1 MGVEHPAI
9 RHDSKDTV
17 ASSKSQPLTRWG
29 VPGNELSQE
38 ADNLQPLMTQ
48 PRHRAVSKGLF
59 GNRHKLEVLG
69 AIAETIAGGEQ
80 DVYPRMIS
88 KMLSDAADNQA
99 GEVFNQLH
107 KSGLLNPVTDKTDLQ
122 RHRYRA
128 RESDLWEMVRAL
140 VDELRAAS
148 WDHAVV

>member
-1 MGVEHPAI
+1 MDKHA
-9 RHDSKDTV
+9 
-17 ASSKSQPLTRWG
+17 L
-29 VPGNELSQE
+29 
-38 ADNLQPLMTQ
+38 
-48 PRHRAVSKGLF
+48 RAVSKGLF

-88 KMLSDAADNQA
+88 KMLSDAADNQV

-107 KSGLLNPVTDKTDLQ
+107 KSGLLIPVTDKTDLQ

-148 WDHAVV
+148 WDPNAVV